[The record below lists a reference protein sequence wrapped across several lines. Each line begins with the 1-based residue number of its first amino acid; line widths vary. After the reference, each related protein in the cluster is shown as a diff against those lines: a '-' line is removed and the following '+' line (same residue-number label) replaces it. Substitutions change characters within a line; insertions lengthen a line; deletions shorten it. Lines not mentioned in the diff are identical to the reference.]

1 MNNTYLFKTTVT
13 MKEYNRR
20 KWWID
25 PDIIRNITICADTV
39 NAALQ
44 EYREIALDRYGITI
58 SENALKNKSPMFID
72 TDTGAK
78 QVGYVITGKMD
89 FDRGD
94 YSGYSSQCINL
105 WITIQTIIETV
116 F

>member
-1 MNNTYLFKTTVT
+1 MNTYLFKTTAT

-20 KWWID
+20 RWWID
-25 PDIIRNITICADTV
+25 PDIIRDTTICAETV

-44 EYREIALDRYGITI
+44 EYREIVLDRYGITV
-58 SENALKNKSPMFID
+58 SENALKNKCPMYID
-72 TDTGAK
+72 TETGAK
-78 QVGYVITGKMD
+78 QVGYVITGKTD

-94 YSGYSSQCINL
+94 YSGYSAQCIEL
-105 WITIQTIIETV
+105 WITIRTIVETV